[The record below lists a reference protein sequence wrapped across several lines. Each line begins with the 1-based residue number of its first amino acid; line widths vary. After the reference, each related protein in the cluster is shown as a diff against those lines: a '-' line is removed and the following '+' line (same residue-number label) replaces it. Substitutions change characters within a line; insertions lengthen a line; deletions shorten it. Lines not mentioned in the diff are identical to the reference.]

1 MRRDVLSVTRATDE
15 SYTLEQ
21 TELEVVANV
30 AQGHQPMST
39 VLNSRHRNLQVVH
52 NLWQHK
58 DVKVRQ
64 PTTILSHLLSLL

>member
-1 MRRDVLSVTRATDE
+1 MRQSPTTRATE
-15 SYTLEQ
+15 ENYTLEQ

-30 AQGHQPMST
+30 AQGHKPMST

-58 DVKVRQ
+58 DAKVNT
-64 PTTILSHLLSLL
+64 PNETLSR